1 MKKILVIILGV
12 VLFTSCI
19 NDSTFDYRDM
29 SAVVVVKRGLYMG
42 YKIKI
47 RYCSTLDNKHIFK
60 NLFVPECEFN
70 LYNIGDTI
78 K

>member
-1 MKKILVIILGV
+1 MKKLLIFALGMILFI
-12 VLFTSCI
+12 SCI
-19 NDSTFDYRDM
+19 NDSTLDYRDM
-29 SAVVVVKRGLYMG
+29 NAVVVVKRRTYMG
-42 YKIKI
+42 CKIKI
-47 RYCSTLDNKHIFK
+47 RYRSTLDNKHIFK

>member
-1 MKKILVIILGV
+1 MKKLLIFALGMILFI
-12 VLFTSCI
+12 SCI
-19 NDSTFDYRDM
+19 NDSTLDYRDM
-29 SAVVVVKRGLYMG
+29 NAVVVVKRRTYMG

-47 RYCSTLDNKHIFK
+47 RYHSTLGNKHTFK

>member
-12 VLFTSCI
+12 ILFTSCI
-19 NDSTFDYRDM
+19 NDSTLDYKDIN
-29 SAVVVVKRGLYMG
+29 AVVVIKRRSYMG
-42 YKIKI
+42 CKIKI
-47 RYCSTLDNKHIFK
+47 RYRSTLDNKHIFK

>member
-12 VLFTSCI
+12 MLFTSCI
-19 NDSTFDYRDM
+19 NDSTLDYRDM
-29 SAVVVVKRGLYMG
+29 NAVVVVKRRSYMG

-47 RYCSTLDNKHIFK
+47 RYHSTSGDRHIFK
-60 NLFVPECEFN
+60 NLFVPECEFD

>member
-12 VLFTSCI
+12 ILFTSCI
-19 NDSTFDYRDM
+19 NDSTLDYRDM
-29 SAVVVVKRGLYMG
+29 NAVVVVKIG
-42 YKIKI
+42 
-47 RYCSTLDNKHIFK
+47 NKHTFK

>member
-12 VLFTSCI
+12 ILFTSCI
-19 NDSTFDYRDM
+19 NDSTLDYRDM
-29 SAVVVVKRGLYMG
+29 NAVVVVKRRTYMG

-47 RYCSTLDNKHIFK
+47 RYHTVLADKHIFK
-60 NLFVPECEFN
+60 NLFVPKCEFN

>member
-1 MKKILVIILGV
+1 MI
-12 VLFTSCI
+12 LFTSCI
-19 NDSTFDYRDM
+19 NDSTLDYRDM
-29 SAVVVVKRGLYMG
+29 NAVVVVERRTYMG

-47 RYCSTLDNKHIFK
+47 RYCPVLADKYIFK
-60 NLFVPECEFN
+60 NLFVPKCEFN

>member
-12 VLFTSCI
+12 ILFTSCI
-19 NDSTFDYRDM
+19 DDSTLDYRDM
-29 SAVVVVKRGLYMG
+29 NAVVVVKRRTYMG

-47 RYCSTLDNKHIFK
+47 GYHSTSGNEHTFK

-70 LYNIGDTI
+70 LYNMDDTI

>member
-1 MKKILVIILGV
+1 M
-12 VLFTSCI
+12 
-19 NDSTFDYRDM
+19 N
-29 SAVVVVKRGLYMG
+29 AVVVVKRRTYMG

-47 RYCSTLDNKHIFK
+47 RYHSTLGNKHTFK

>member
-12 VLFTSCI
+12 ILFTSCI
-19 NDSTFDYRDM
+19 NDSTLDYRDM
-29 SAVVVVKRGLYMG
+29 NAVVVVKRKSYMRC
-42 YKIKI
+42 KIKI
-47 RYCSTLDNKHIFK
+47 RYYSTLDNKYIFK

>member
-1 MKKILVIILGV
+1 MILGV
-12 VLFTSCI
+12 ISFTSCI
-19 NDSTFDYRDM
+19 NDGTLDYRDM
-29 SAVVVVKRGLYMG
+29 NAVVVVKRRTYMG

-47 RYCSTLDNKHIFK
+47 GYHSTSGGKHTFK

-70 LYNIGDTI
+70 LYNTGDTI